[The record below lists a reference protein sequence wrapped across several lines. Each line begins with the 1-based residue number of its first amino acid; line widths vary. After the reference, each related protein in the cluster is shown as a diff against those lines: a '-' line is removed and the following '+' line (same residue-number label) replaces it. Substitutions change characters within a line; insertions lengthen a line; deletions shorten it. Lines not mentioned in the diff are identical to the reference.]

1 MLERARLFASLC
13 LGEALQ
19 ACVYVLQSPHE
30 SHPPL
35 PSSLL
40 LSPRIIASFLIPQVS
55 FETPQLE
62 PILKET
68 YGVLLYQEQ
77 IMRMARDLAGYSLG
91 QADLLRRAMGKKK
104 RDEMER
110 QRGKFMEGAVERGVS
125 AEVAESLFDQ
135 MVRRWLLRHLK
146 R

>member
-1 MLERARLFASLC
+1 M
-13 LGEALQ
+13 
-19 ACVYVLQSPHE
+19 
-30 SHPPL
+30 
-35 PSSLL
+35 
-40 LSPRIIASFLIPQVS
+40 
-55 FETPQLE
+55 
-62 PILKET
+62 KET

-135 MVRRWLLRHLK
+135 VVRRWLLRHLK